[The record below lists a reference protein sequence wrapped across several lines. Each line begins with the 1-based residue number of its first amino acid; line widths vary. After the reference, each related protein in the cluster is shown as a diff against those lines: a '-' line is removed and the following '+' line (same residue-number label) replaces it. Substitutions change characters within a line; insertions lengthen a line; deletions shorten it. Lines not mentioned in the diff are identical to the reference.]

1 MSENHE
7 TLAAALAAA
16 QGELPDVSKS
26 KTGEVEGISKT
37 GKPYKYSYTYA
48 DLADVAAKI
57 HPVLSKHGLAF
68 TARPVFQEGRYVL
81 LGELLHGSSDQSLPG
96 EFPLPNTTKPQ
107 DIGSAMTYGRR
118 YLLCALTGVVA
129 DADDDGQAAQNSKP
143 DRPAKRIIPKQREPE
158 PETPLSPVHVE
169 QHAITRPQ
177 QAKLHALFNANDLK
191 DRNERLAFT
200 SGLVGRDLASSSE
213 LTRDEASQ
221 LIDHL
226 EHLAAGEL
234 A

>member
-68 TARPVFQEGRYVL
+68 TARPLFQEGRYVL
-81 LGELLHGSSDQSLPG
+81 LGELLHGSSDQALAG

-129 DADDDGQAAQNSKP
+129 DADDDGAAAQNAKP
-143 DRPAKRIIPKQREPE
+143 ERQQRRRREPE
-158 PETPLSPVHVE
+158 PETPLASVPDDG
-169 QHAITRPQ
+169 ITKPQ

-213 LTRDEASQ
+213 LTKDEASR